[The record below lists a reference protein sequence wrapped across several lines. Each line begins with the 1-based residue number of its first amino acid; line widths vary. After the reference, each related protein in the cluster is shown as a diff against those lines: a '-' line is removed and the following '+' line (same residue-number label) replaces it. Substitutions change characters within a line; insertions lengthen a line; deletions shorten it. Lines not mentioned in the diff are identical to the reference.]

1 MVEKFNQEKYFQPG
15 WKFSQIVEKFKDQ
28 EKKEFEFYYRQY
40 GLWMNF
46 KFMRIRIM
54 IFFFFFLEDGFG
66 CGQLFGYS
74 LGRGWWEP
82 DLDWWSQQWSV

>member
-1 MVEKFNQEKYFQPG
+1 MKNLTRKNIFNQ
-15 WKFSQIVEKFKDQ
+15 VENLARLLKNLRTR
-28 EKKEFEFYYRQY
+28 KKKSLNSIDRQY

-66 CGQLFGYS
+66 CGQLFGYF
-74 LGRGWWEP
+74 LGRGW
-82 DLDWWSQQWSV
+82 

>member
-1 MVEKFNQEKYFQPG
+1 MKNLTRKNIFNQ
-15 WKFSQIVEKFKDQ
+15 VENLARLLKNLRTR
-28 EKKEFEFYYRQY
+28 KKKSLNSIDRQY

-74 LGRGWWEP
+74 LGRGW
-82 DLDWWSQQWSV
+82 